1 MVRISREFDPVQL
14 GSIELFCKSAE
25 LGSFTLAAQTLGLT
39 PAAVSRSVARLEAR
53 LQVKLFART
62 TRQMRLTSEGQ
73 LYYEQCTQALTQI
86 RETERTLSGKH
97 SDPSGV
103 LRISAPTTYS
113 HHRLLPIMPRFFERY
128 PRIKIE
134 FNISNRNIDFIEDG
148 YDIAIRLGI
157 PDDSRL
163 VARKLEDAK
172 RGIFA
177 APAYLAKYGTP
188 QTPDD
193 LLQHR
198 CLQFLLPSTG
208 RPFPWLLTIE
218 GQEQEFPFS
227 SNISVTD
234 DVLGCVNLAKS
245 GGGICQSFRYIVDED
260 LRQGRLVEIM
270 PSYTLGQ
277 TRAYSM
283 LYPQNRLMSATVR
296 AFVDFVLQEITTPR
310 STEVK

>member
-1 MVRISREFDPVQL
+1 MVRITRDFDPVQL
-14 GSIELFCKSAE
+14 GSIELFCKAAE

-39 PAAVSRSVARLEAR
+39 PAAVSRSIARLEAR

-62 TRQMRLTSEGQ
+62 TRQIRLTNEGQ

-97 SDPSGV
+97 SDPSGI

-134 FNISNRNIDFIEDG
+134 FNISNRNIDFVEDG
-148 YDIAIRLGI
+148 YDIAIRLGT
-157 PDDSRL
+157 PEDSRL

-172 RGIFA
+172 RGIFVS
-177 APAYLAKYGTP
+177 PAYLAQYGTP
-188 QTPDD
+188 QTPED
-193 LLQHR
+193 LQQHR

-208 RPFPWLLTIE
+208 RPFPWLVTIN
-218 GQEQEFPFS
+218 GQEQEYAFTS
-227 SNISVTD
+227 SISVTD
-234 DVLGCVNLAKS
+234 DVLGCVSLAKS
-245 GGGICQSFRYIVDED
+245 GGGICQSFQYIVEED
-260 LRQGRLVEIM
+260 VRQGRLVEILQD
-270 PSYTLGQ
+270 YTHGQ
-277 TRAYSM
+277 TRSYSM

-296 AFVDFVLQEITTPR
+296 AFVDFVLQEI
-310 STEVK
+310 SLKSK

>member
-1 MVRISREFDPVQL
+1 MVRITRDFDPVQL
-14 GSIELFCKSAE
+14 GSIELFCKAAE

-39 PAAVSRSVARLEAR
+39 PAAVSRSIARLEAR

-62 TRQMRLTSEGQ
+62 TRQIRLTNEGQ

-97 SDPSGV
+97 SDPSGI

-134 FNISNRNIDFIEDG
+134 FNISNRNIDFVEDG
-148 YDIAIRLGI
+148 YDIAIRLGT
-157 PDDSRL
+157 PEDSRL

-172 RGIFA
+172 RGIFVS
-177 APAYLAKYGTP
+177 PTYLAQYGTP
-188 QTPDD
+188 QTPED
-193 LLQHR
+193 LQQHR

-208 RPFPWLLTIE
+208 RPFPWLVTIN
-218 GQEQEFPFS
+218 GQEQEYAFTS
-227 SNISVTD
+227 SISVTD
-234 DVLGCVNLAKS
+234 DVLGCVSLAKS
-245 GGGICQSFRYIVDED
+245 GGGICQSFQYIVEED
-260 LRQGRLVEIM
+260 VRQGRLVEILHD
-270 PSYTLGQ
+270 YTHGQ
-277 TRAYSM
+277 TRSYSM

-296 AFVDFVLQEITTPR
+296 AFVDFVLQEI
-310 STEVK
+310 SLKNK

>member
-1 MVRISREFDPVQL
+1 MTRDFDPVQL
-14 GSIELFCKSAE
+14 GSIELFCKAAE

-39 PAAVSRSVARLEAR
+39 PAAVSRSIARLEAR

-62 TRQMRLTSEGQ
+62 TRQIRLTNEGQ

-97 SDPSGV
+97 SDPSGI

-134 FNISNRNIDFIEDG
+134 FNISNRNIDFVEDG
-148 YDIAIRLGI
+148 YDIAIRLGT
-157 PDDSRL
+157 PEDSRL

-172 RGIFA
+172 RGIFVS
-177 APAYLAKYGTP
+177 PAYLAQYGTP
-188 QTPDD
+188 QTPED
-193 LLQHR
+193 LQQHR

-208 RPFPWLLTIE
+208 RPFPWLVTIN
-218 GQEQEFPFS
+218 GQEQEYAFTS
-227 SNISVTD
+227 SISVTD
-234 DVLGCVNLAKS
+234 DVLGCVSLAKS
-245 GGGICQSFRYIVDED
+245 GGGICQSFQYIVEED
-260 LRQGRLVEIM
+260 VRQGRLVEILQD
-270 PSYTLGQ
+270 YTHGQ
-277 TRAYSM
+277 TRSYSM

-296 AFVDFVLQEITTPR
+296 AFVDFVLQEI
-310 STEVK
+310 SLKSK